1 MKNCRL
7 VIGKDE
13 SEVAMS
19 FCEYFAEVVNNRVER
34 IGFSTV
40 AISGGKTPDE
50 IFRKLSGEYRSQV
63 NWPGVLLFWVDE
75 RCVPPDDPESNY
87 GRAGSLLL
95 DNVEIPP
102 ENIFRIKGESD
113 PVEESAEYSK
123 LLYANLTVKNDLPCF
138 DFVMLGVGEDG
149 HTASIFPGQESLFET
164 NEPVAST
171 KNPAGQNRITITGGV
186 INNAR
191 NIAVVAAGKNKLRV
205 ITEVFST
212 EREIKKYPI
221 ELVSPVYGE
230 LTWFVT
236 SDAFPSDIS
245 LIP

>member
-1 MKNCRL
+1 
-7 VIGKDE
+7 
-13 SEVAMS
+13 
-19 FCEYFAEVVNNRVER
+19 
-34 IGFSTV
+34 
-40 AISGGKTPDE
+40 
-50 IFRKLSGEYRSQV
+50 
-63 NWPGVLLFWVDE
+63 
-75 RCVPPDDPESNY
+75 
-87 GRAGSLLL
+87 
-95 DNVEIPP
+95 
-102 ENIFRIKGESD
+102 
-113 PVEESAEYSK
+113 
-123 LLYANLTVKNDLPCF
+123 
-138 DFVMLGVGEDG
+138 MLGVGEDG

-221 ELVSPVYGE
+221 ELVSPVHGE